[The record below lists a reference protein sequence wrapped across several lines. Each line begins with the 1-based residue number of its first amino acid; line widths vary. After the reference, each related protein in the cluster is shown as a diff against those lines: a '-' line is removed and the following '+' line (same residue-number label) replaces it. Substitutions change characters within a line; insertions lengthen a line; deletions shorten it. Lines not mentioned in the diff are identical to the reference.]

1 MDRRRFLAS
10 VALAAGLAGC
20 NSDQDSQTTPS
31 SESRSPSSTPAQTA
45 SPAATPGDTPTDEPS
60 PTPTGT
66 PTTPA
71 PIPEHRTAFR
81 HTYRHRHNT
90 DAFEFQPPD
99 KAQHVFVHV
108 PRAIEETSPSESAL
122 SFGDRRIPPETS
134 LPEGA
139 LMPYPPGE
147 LYTSEEPVGWLPFD
161 VPLVDA
167 TDVSLVVDG
176 ERLPLHPDVYPKFG
190 QLPEFVV
197 TSVSAPESATV
208 GEDVEFTVTVRNE
221 GERTGVFLAG
231 FQFGGLP
238 GLVDLEVPP
247 GETATGGREF
257 IAPEYEMRVVF
268 SHPNGGRVLDVR
280 TTTETPGT
288 ASSDGSA

>member
-1 MDRRRFLAS
+1 
-10 VALAAGLAGC
+10 V
-20 NSDQDSQTTPS
+20 
-31 SESRSPSSTPAQTA
+31 
-45 SPAATPGDTPTDEPS
+45 
-60 PTPTGT
+60 
-66 PTTPA
+66 
-71 PIPEHRTAFR
+71 FR

-99 KAQHVFVHV
+99 EAQYVFVHA
-108 PRAIEETSPSESAL
+108 PRTVEETPPSKLEL
-122 SFGDRRIPPETS
+122 SLDGRRIPPETS

-167 TDVSLVVDG
+167 TDVSLVANG
-176 ERLPLHPDVYPKFG
+176 EPLLLHPDVYPTLEA
-190 QLPEFVV
+190 LPEFVV
-197 TSVSAPESATV
+197 ESVSGPESAQV

-238 GLVDLEVPP
+238 GLVDLAVPP
-247 GETATGGREF
+247 GETATGGRDF
-257 IAPEYEMRVVF
+257 TAPEYEMRVGF
-268 SHPNGGRVLDVR
+268 SHPNGGRALDVR

-288 ASSDGSA
+288 ATSDGSA